1 MGLGKRLR
9 TVRERLGMTQKE
21 FAKFLNVGIATVQRY
36 EREERIPSGEFLKLL
51 LDKCNVNINWLL
63 TGEGKM
69 FLEEKAATIK
79 GEKKPVVVVDI
90 KPLPIID
97 SQVPADFPQIKA
109 QVIGWLYL
117 PEVETMPNNAM
128 VVKVKGQCM
137 RPTVKEG
144 DYVIFV
150 PADRESVKN
159 GEVVVVQNKWNE
171 LVVKRFRER
180 NGEMFLTNDNLEYP
194 ELKFEMSS
202 FKIVGRVLKKV
213 RMEDIF

>member
-1 MGLGKRLR
+1 MNAQKDRFKQVRKMLGL
-9 TVRERLGMTQKE
+9 TQRELAQAIGVTDSTIRRYELGMTE
-21 FAKFLNVGIATVQRY
+21 
-36 EREERIPSGEFLKLL
+36 IPKTTALALKALFH
-51 LDKCNVNINWLL
+51 VNPTWLL

-79 GEKKPVVVVDI
+79 GEKKPVVVDI